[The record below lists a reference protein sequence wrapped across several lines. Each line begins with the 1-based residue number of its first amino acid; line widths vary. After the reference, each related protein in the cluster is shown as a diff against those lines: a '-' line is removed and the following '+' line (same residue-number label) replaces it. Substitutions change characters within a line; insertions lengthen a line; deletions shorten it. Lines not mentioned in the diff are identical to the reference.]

1 MWGARGG
8 SQQLGELG
16 FGQGRG
22 GGGGVGGRGGW
33 VGDKRGRDDEGSS
46 FRGGGFAH
54 GESGAKA
61 GNGRWGAVGID
72 AVSPPQSDG
81 PWAGDGDG
89 SGLDER
95 VWARHVSGAFVA
107 GGEERGVFSGGSA
120 AGSICE
126 RSTRSLCGRCRRLV
140 EEFLGFVEKQKEKGC
155 FGVVSILV
163 ARFAAELLLRRDI
176 RRSSTIRS
184 YLTEVTRCWPSAL
197 KAPEVQEF
205 MRGLETLSPALPEA
219 AGVTLARSCGRF
231 AAGVWMRRE
240 IGLNNGYSVAIVAG
254 LMAGLRVRE
263 AARMLM
269 RKDGFRCSEE
279 GLVAW
284 REDCA
289 TKTNMRG
296 WRYLPERVAEVP
308 LEVAPTLS
316 RLALPWSADDKE
328 VRRVIAAT
336 IGALVKAGFPRGCAG
351 VQADDGGAGEGPATD
366 RGRHR
371 GAGPGMGE
379 AGVGSSSRI
388 YDDFQISGG
397 GVVAARTAEAGEGA
411 DEEQCMSAQE
421 CTRLERW
428 AVRRMLKV
436 KAAVGFG
443 LYDAVDAGDFLP
455 YGGGE
460 LDVRIA
466 NWARSR
472 GVGDRQLPE
481 PAVECVD
488 LEIVA
493 RWASPAAYEVLEV
506 MFSRTAF
513 ESRVIAEGERDRGLE
528 VVHSRRVLVEEAR
541 LKEMRRLRYVRP
553 LRRRPAWGTTCNI
566 FFVPKDDRFDRMIY
580 NGVPLNKRCRRPP
593 SVDFVAMRECY
604 ER

>member
-1 MWGARGG
+1 M
-8 SQQLGELG
+8 
-16 FGQGRG
+16 
-22 GGGGVGGRGGW
+22 
-33 VGDKRGRDDEGSS
+33 
-46 FRGGGFAH
+46 
-54 GESGAKA
+54 
-61 GNGRWGAVGID
+61 
-72 AVSPPQSDG
+72 
-81 PWAGDGDG
+81 
-89 SGLDER
+89 
-95 VWARHVSGAFVA
+95 
-107 GGEERGVFSGGSA
+107 
-120 AGSICE
+120 
-126 RSTRSLCGRCRRLV
+126 TRSLPLRAMDLGLEMETVPAWMSVCGRGTYQGLSLPEVKKGASSAEDLRLVVSASGVQEVYAARCRRLV

-336 IGALVKAGFPRGCAG
+336 IGALVKAGFPRDVRVFRRMMA
-351 VQADDGGAGEGPATD
+351 VQVRDQRLTEGDTEEQAQGWARQALGHLPGSTTTFRYLGGALSQ
-366 RGRHR
+366 
-371 GAGPGMGE
+371 PGQRKL
-379 AGVGSSSRI
+379 AK
-388 YDDFQISGG
+388 
-397 GVVAARTAEAGEGA
+397 
-411 DEEQCMSAQE
+411 AQ
-421 CTRLERW
+421 TKSN
-428 AVRRMLKV
+428 V
-436 KAAVGFG
+436 
-443 LYDAVDAGDFLP
+443 
-455 YGGGE
+455 
-460 LDVRIA
+460 
-466 NWARSR
+466 
-472 GVGDRQLPE
+472 
-481 PAVECVD
+481 
-488 LEIVA
+488 
-493 RWASPAAYEVLEV
+493 
-506 MFSRTAF
+506 
-513 ESRVIAEGERDRGLE
+513 
-528 VVHSRRVLVEEAR
+528 
-541 LKEMRRLRYVRP
+541 
-553 LRRRPAWGTTCNI
+553 
-566 FFVPKDDRFDRMIY
+566 
-580 NGVPLNKRCRRPP
+580 
-593 SVDFVAMRECY
+593 
-604 ER
+604 